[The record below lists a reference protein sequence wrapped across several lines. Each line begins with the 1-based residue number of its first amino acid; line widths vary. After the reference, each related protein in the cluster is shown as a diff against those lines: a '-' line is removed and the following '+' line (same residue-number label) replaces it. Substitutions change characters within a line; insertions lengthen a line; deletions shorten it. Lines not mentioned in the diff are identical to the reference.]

1 MAILELAITREARGK
16 SDRAVK
22 LGVTVETESPP
33 TRSPKPL
40 KRLSRRVLLISI
52 GVHLLFGIG
61 ATFFV
66 VSKYVAGRKLTFAAG
81 PKSPNPA
88 ERALQHRVQ
97 VQQKLQS
104 QNAPPAV
111 PKRVLTT
118 GQATIK
124 LPPLPTVP
132 VDSASQVP
140 LMGAAGQNP
149 GFSAA
154 SAPMAAAGGTGSG
167 AQINFFGIRDV
178 STSIVIMVDV
188 SGSMFE
194 RTGDAE
200 FRKGLV
206 KHDKE
211 QNFQAVRDEAIK
223 VIQGLTPATRFGII
237 RWSGGAHAWKPELVP
252 ATDENK
258 QAAIDHIQK
267 VIDYRS
273 APTTGGR
280 PGGTRHDYAL
290 EEAFKLKPETI
301 YMLTDGNATAAKP
314 GGGLEP
320 IPPED
325 IFKVAEAGQ
334 KGLKKRA
341 RLHVI
346 YYLNGKEKAD
356 ERNML
361 MSLAARNNGQ
371 FRRIEAKGR
380 KR

>member
-1 MAILELAITREARGK
+1 MEL
-16 SDRAVK
+16 
-22 LGVTVETESPP
+22 ESPP
-33 TRSPKPL
+33 VRPAKPL
-40 KRLSRRVLLISI
+40 RRLSRRVLLISI
-52 GVHLLFGIG
+52 GIHLLFGVG
-61 ATFFV
+61 ATFWV

-104 QNAPPAV
+104 TSAPAAV
-111 PKRVLTT
+111 PKRVLST
-118 GQATIK
+118 GQSK
-124 LPPLPTVP
+124 VQLPPLPSLP
-132 VDSASQVP
+132 VDPTSQAVM
-140 LMGAAGQNP
+140 MGAAGQNP
-149 GFSAA
+149 GFGASSA
-154 SAPMAAAGGTGSG
+154 SAAGGTGSG
-167 AQINFFGIRDV
+167 APINFFGIRDV
-178 STSIVIMVDV
+178 STSVLVMIDV

-206 KHDKE
+206 KHGKE
-211 QNFQAVRDEAIK
+211 QSFQAVRDEAIK
-223 VIQGLTPATRFGII
+223 LVQSLTAATRFGLI
-237 RWSGGAHAWKPELVP
+237 RWSGGAHSWKPELMP

-258 QAAIDHIQK
+258 QAAIDHIQS

-273 APTTGGR
+273 APATGGK

-301 YMLTDGNATAAKP
+301 YMLTDGNATAAQP
-314 GGGLEP
+314 GGGLAP

-325 IFKVAEAGQ
+325 IFKVSEAGQ
-334 KGLKKRA
+334 KTLNKRA
-341 RLHVI
+341 RIHVI

-361 MSLAARNNGQ
+361 MSLAARNSGQ

>member
-1 MAILELAITREARGK
+1 MAVEL
-16 SDRAVK
+16 
-22 LGVTVETESPP
+22 ESPP
-33 TRSPKPL
+33 ARLSKPL
-40 KRLSRRVLLISI
+40 KRISRRVLLISV
-52 GVHLLFGIG
+52 GVHLLFGLG

-66 VSKYVAGRKLTFAAG
+66 VSRYVAGRKLTFAAG

-88 ERALQHRVQ
+88 ERALEHRVQ

-118 GQATIK
+118 GQAK
-124 LPPLPTVP
+124 VQLPPLPTVH
-132 VDSASQVP
+132 VDPLSQAP
-140 LMGAAGQNP
+140 MLGAAGQNP
-149 GFSAA
+149 GFSSA
-154 SAPMAAAGGTGSG
+154 SSQMAPGGTGSG

-178 STSIVIMVDV
+178 STSVLVMIDV

-206 KHDKE
+206 KHGKE
-211 QNFQAVRDEAIK
+211 QSFQAVRDEAIK
-223 VIQGLTPATRFGII
+223 LIQSLTPATRFGLI
-237 RWSGGAHAWKPELVP
+237 RWAGGAHSWKPELMP

-258 QAAIDHIQK
+258 QAAIDHVQN

-273 APTTGGR
+273 APAKRGR

-290 EEAFKLKPETI
+290 EEAFKLQPQTI
-301 YMLTDGNATAAKP
+301 YMLTDGNATAAQP
-314 GGGLEP
+314 GGGLAP

-325 IFKVAEAGQ
+325 IFKVSEDGQ
-334 KGLKKRA
+334 KTLNKRA
-341 RLHVI
+341 KVHVI
-346 YYLNGKEKAD
+346 YYLNGKEKAN
-356 ERNML
+356 ERSML
-361 MSLAARNNGQ
+361 MSLAARNSGQ

-380 KR
+380 ER